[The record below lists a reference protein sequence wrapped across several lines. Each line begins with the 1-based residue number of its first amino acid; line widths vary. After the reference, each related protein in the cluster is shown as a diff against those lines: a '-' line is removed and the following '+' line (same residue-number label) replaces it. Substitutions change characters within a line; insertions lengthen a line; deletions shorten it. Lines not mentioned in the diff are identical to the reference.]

1 MNQQKIIDTVS
12 TKINV
17 SQKKIEVV
25 LGLLNEGNTVPFIA
39 RYRKEA
45 TGNLNEDQ
53 IREVYKEFES
63 ANKLEKKK
71 EETIKKIDEKGMLT
85 EELVSKINSCSKIQE
100 VEDVYLPFKEK
111 KKTKATEA
119 IKKGLEPLAKYILEL
134 NDNIKE
140 EAKKYL
146 NEEVKNIEEAIE
158 GAQHIIAEI
167 ISDNSE
173 YRKDFRDSIWKF
185 GKITSKVKKNG
196 QELDEGKKYVGYYD
210 FTQSIDKLPSYR
222 ILAFNRAEKEKI
234 VTVNIDYDSEYVVN
248 KVSYDMTK
256 NSKKESSKYI
266 IEAIED
272 SFKRLIFPSIKREVR
287 KELTLKADEDSI
299 KIFSSNF
306 EKLIM
311 QKPLKNKWILGLD
324 PAFRTGCK
332 IAVIDNNLTMVEV
345 GVIYPHEPKNQKKES
360 EKIIRELLNKYPI
373 EQIVIGNGTASRE
386 TEEFIDELNTGISY
400 SLVSEAGASVY
411 SASKLAQ
418 EEFPDLT
425 VEYRSAISI
434 ARRVADPMAELVK
447 IDPKSIGVG
456 QYQHDVDQKKLS
468 ESLEF
473 TTIKA
478 VNQVGVD
485 VNTASKELLQFIS
498 GLDKGL
504 AKNIVEHKEKNGNF
518 KSRKDILKVKRLG
531 EGAYKQ
537 AAGFLKVL
545 NGIEELDSTFIHPE
559 DYSTA
564 KEILKIEPNIKE
576 EGVDLSKEKIDL
588 IIEKK
593 EVTFDKVNELVNY
606 LKKPNLDIRD
616 EIKTADFNR
625 KIRKIEDLKVGDE
638 VQGEV
643 RNILQFGAF
652 VDIGLKND
660 GLVHISELSK
670 SFVKDVADVVQIG
683 DIKTF
688 KVKEILL
695 EQGKIQLS
703 LKEMS

>member
-1 MNQQKIIDTVS
+1 MNQQRIIDTVS
-12 TKINV
+12 KKISV
-17 SQKKIEVV
+17 SNKKIEVV
-25 LGLLNEGNTVPFIA
+25 LGLLDEGNTVPFIA

-53 IREVYKEFES
+53 IREVSKEFES
-63 ANKLEKKK
+63 VKKLENKK

-85 EELVSKINSCSKIQE
+85 EELVNKINLCNKIQE

-119 IKKGLEPLAKYILEL
+119 IKKGLEPLAKYILDL
-134 NDNIKE
+134 NDSIE
-140 EAKKYL
+140 DEAKKYL
-146 NEEVKNIEEAIE
+146 TDEVKTVEEAIE
-158 GAQHIIAEI
+158 GAKHIIAEI
-167 ISDNSE
+167 VSDNSD
-173 YRKDFRDSIWKF
+173 YRKEFRESIWSF

-196 QELDEGKKYVGYYD
+196 EELDEGKKYVGYYD

-222 ILAFNRAEKEKI
+222 ILAFNRAEKEKV
-234 VTVNIDYDSEYVVN
+234 VTVNIDYDSEYIIN
-248 KVSYDMTK
+248 KISYAMTK
-256 NSKKESSKYI
+256 NSKKESANYI

-272 SFKRLIFPSIKREVR
+272 GFKRLIFPSIKREIR

-311 QKPLKNKWILGLD
+311 QKPLKNKWILSLD

-332 IAVIDNNLTMVEV
+332 FAIIDNKLMMVEV

-360 EKIIRELLNKYPI
+360 EKVICDLLKKYPI

-386 TEEFIDELNTGISY
+386 TEEFVDELNTGISY

-473 TTIKA
+473 TTIKV

-485 VNTASKELLQFIS
+485 INTASKELLQFIS

-504 AKNIVEHKEKNGNF
+504 AKNIVEYKEQNGNF

-531 EGAYKQ
+531 ESAYKQ

-545 NGIEELDSTFIHPE
+545 GGTDPLDETFIHPE
-559 DYSTA
+559 DYSIA

-576 EGVDLSKEKIDL
+576 EGIELSKEKIDT
-588 IIEKK
+588 IIEDK
-593 EVTFDKVNELVNY
+593 EVSFDKVCELVNY

-616 EIKTADFNR
+616 EIKTAEFNR
-625 KIRKIEDLKVGDE
+625 KVRKIEDLKVGDE

-660 GLVHISELSK
+660 GLVHISELSN
-670 SFVKDVADVVQIG
+670 SFVKNVSDVVQIG